1 MHVVIDGNV
10 TRFAVDTV
18 VPARG
23 NATVCP
29 HPPLRRCP
37 PQQVAKGGKKKTE
50 KVSNTCTRVTAAD

>member
-23 NATVCP
+23 NATVRP

-37 PQQVAKGGKKKTE
+37 PQQVAKGGKKKRR
-50 KVSNTCTRVTAAD
+50 KLATRAPV